1 MADSVTFKR
10 VCVFCGSNPGK
21 RAAYVRAAQELGR
34 QLAADGTD
42 VVYGGGCRGLMGA
55 LADAALS
62 QGGRV
67 IGVMPQALVDM
78 EVAHRGLSELHI
90 VGSMHERKAMMTQ
103 LSDAFLV
110 LPGGWGTMDEM
121 CEALTWAQLGIHN
134 KPCGL
139 WNVEGYFDW
148 LLAFLDHA
156 VHEELLKPRDRER
169 LLVGTELAEV
179 LAAMRSYIPVWEPVP
194 AKLRD

>member
-1 MADSVTFKR
+1 
-10 VCVFCGSNPGK
+10 
-21 RAAYVRAAQELGR
+21 
-34 QLAADGTD
+34 
-42 VVYGGGCRGLMGA
+42 MGA
-55 LADAALS
+55 LADAAMGS
-62 QGGRV
+62 GGRV

-78 EVAHRGLSELHI
+78 EVAHQGLTEMHI
-90 VGSMHERKAMMTQ
+90 VGSMHERKALMTQ

-156 VHEELLKPRDRER
+156 VREELLKAKDRER
-169 LLVGTELAEV
+169 LLVGKELAEV
-179 LAAMRSYIPVWEPVP
+179 LAAMRSYVPVWEPVP